1 LTATSREAVVTRYA
15 ALTRGQAA
23 AVLVVLLALTAW
35 LLAGARVGAHA
46 PSPSAAG
53 PPRTSDDSD
62 VALYKAVVAR
72 VRAGEG
78 YYDAVGAELR
88 GRHYPVRPAF
98 NWRQPTYAWLLAG
111 VPSPLYASELLVL
124 LGALVALMT
133 WRWLQR
139 SEWRRY
145 ARVAVALV
153 IVTMASAFVKD
164 FVFLQESWAG
174 FLIAL
179 SVWCFALDRWGLGV
193 AAALAALAFRE
204 LALLPC
210 AVGLV
215 LALRRH
221 RWPEVAAWLA
231 GLGAYAALMAWHFAE
246 VARHTR
252 PDDLARGWV
261 ALGGAAFVLATVQ
274 WNSLFLALPAWASAV
289 VLPIVLLG
297 LAGAREA
304 ALTRAALIVFGYL
317 LAFSFVGNP
326 FNDYWG
332 AIYAPLLPL
341 GFMAAPASARDLAR
355 ALTGR
360 RTAAP

>member
-1 LTATSREAVVTRYA
+1 LIPTSREAVVTRYA

-23 AVLVVLLALTAW
+23 AVLAVLLALTAW
-35 LLAGARVGAHA
+35 LLAGARVDARA
-46 PSPSAAG
+46 PAAAVG
-53 PPRTSDDSD
+53 PRRTSDDSD
-62 VALYKAVVAR
+62 VALYKAIVSR
-72 VRAGEG
+72 VHAGEG

-88 GRHYPVRPAF
+88 GRHYPARPAF

-111 VPSPLYASELLVL
+111 VPSPLFASELLALV
-124 LGALVALMT
+124 GALVVLLT
-133 WRWLQR
+133 WRWLTR
-139 SEWRRY
+139 SAWRRY
-145 ARVAVALV
+145 APVAMGLA
-153 IVTMASAFVKD
+153 IVTMASALVKD

-179 SVWCFALDRWGLGV
+179 SVWCFALDRWEMGV
-193 AAALAALAFRE
+193 AAALTALAFRE
-204 LALLPC
+204 LAVLPC
-210 AVGLV
+210 AVGLA
-215 LALRRH
+215 LALRHR

-289 VLPIVLLG
+289 VLPVVLLG
-297 LAGAREA
+297 LAGAREPA
-304 ALTRAALIVFGYL
+304 VTRAALIVCGYL
-317 LAFSFVGNP
+317 LVFTFVGNA

-341 GFMAAPASARDLAR
+341 GFMAAPASVRDLAR
-355 ALTGR
+355 ALTGH
-360 RTAAP
+360 TAAP